1 MRLEWSKIIPAA
13 YQAMKGLQEFTDQ
26 GELEPELKEL
36 VKIRASQI
44 NGCAYCLD
52 MHTKDAEAMGE
63 TEQRMHVLAAW
74 REAPFYSR
82 RERAALAWCESL
94 TLLPQTAAPDE
105 VYEELE
111 REFSEKE
118 IVELTFVI
126 LAINSWNRIAVG
138 FRTEAGHYVSHK
150 KPSMNLAH

>member
-1 MRLEWSKIIPAA
+1 
-13 YQAMKGLQEFTDQ
+13 
-26 GELEPELKEL
+26 
-36 VKIRASQI
+36 
-44 NGCAYCLD
+44 
-52 MHTKDAEAMGE
+52 MGE

-82 RERAALAWCESL
+82 REKAALAWCEAL
-94 TLLPQTAAPDE
+94 TLLPQTAAPDD
-105 VYEELE
+105 VYQELE
-111 REFSEKE
+111 REFNEKE

-126 LAINSWNRIAVG
+126 LAINCWNRIAVG